1 MTAADSA
8 TSAEFASDS
17 ASAKAQAARDQ
28 VERCRSKHV
37 FADIAYDAVGVYD
50 VLPVCD
56 ALLSYHVQHP
66 YLPARNEPSLVYM
79 THCPCV
85 ML

>member
-1 MTAADSA
+1 
-8 TSAEFASDS
+8 
-17 ASAKAQAARDQ
+17 
-28 VERCRSKHV
+28 
-37 FADIAYDAVGVYD
+37 VYD